1 MFNAFDKDKKKIV
14 SASSVTT
21 IGGNYECSTPDC
33 SAKMVI
39 RSIDGKRKP
48 HFYKPPK
55 SQPDH
60 SFNCKCIQKYGE
72 NKKFK
77 DCKIDIHSIFN
88 SFKDS
93 SVTSDSSFTKN
104 QNPRHKNTDVVINSI
119 STPKGLLAFGVSHE
133 LSEMINNSQTLNEIF
148 IDDRNC
154 LDYSNSISGVKMI
167 VCNTRRFEEDNR
179 CIVCYLNSKN
189 KLSVSMEIKIFF
201 PVEQKV
207 TFDKV
212 IKYILKNANNKFSKF
227 PLAILGDWNTVKVT
241 SNSIVISTTL
251 KSRSHL
257 IYTHI

>member
-77 DCKIDIHSIFN
+77 DCKIDI
-88 SFKDS
+88 
-93 SVTSDSSFTKN
+93 
-104 QNPRHKNTDVVINSI
+104 
-119 STPKGLLAFGVSHE
+119 
-133 LSEMINNSQTLNEIF
+133 
-148 IDDRNC
+148 DDRNC

-201 PVEQKV
+201 PVEQKE

>member
-1 MFNAFDKDKKKIV
+1 MERENHTFINLQSHNPIIV
-14 SASSVTT
+14 LTV
-21 IGGNYECSTPDC
+21 
-33 SAKMVI
+33 
-39 RSIDGKRKP
+39 
-48 HFYKPPK
+48 
-55 SQPDH
+55 
-60 SFNCKCIQKYGE
+60 
-72 NKKFK
+72 
-77 DCKIDIHSIFN
+77 
-88 SFKDS
+88 
-93 SVTSDSSFTKN
+93 
-104 QNPRHKNTDVVINSI
+104 VVINSI

-201 PVEQKV
+201 PVEQKE